1 MEPQVVP
8 TLASLTS
15 GSDVTDVWNGFCREE
30 WQLLA
35 QPLRCWR
42 LVSVLSSS
50 AGTDPRRRVL
60 RIVMMEENERGQRS
74 DVNGRD
80 SNR

>member
-1 MEPQVVP
+1 M
-8 TLASLTS
+8 ASN
-15 GSDVTDVWNGFCREE
+15 GSDNFW
-30 WQLLA
+30 
-35 QPLRCWR
+35 LRCWR
-42 LVSVLSSS
+42 LVSVMSSS
-50 AGTDPRRRVL
+50 SGANPRRRVVL